1 MERKYDFIEVTLD
14 NDNYKFIKEIY
25 RLYKEQANKI
35 FDLACGISTD
45 EDIMDYIKNNIEY
58 NITLLGIDTTNG
70 EYAGVVVLDDVCV
83 WDDEVT
89 RANCHIVVGKKYWG
103 KGSRELINDCYKF
116 LKENMKKLNRLEAF
130 VPSNNFGIIKL
141 LKDVGFKIEGTLKNR
156 LLFKNKKGEPTHYN
170 ELVYS
175 NTSLGE

>member
-83 WDDEVT
+83 WYVKLYLL
-89 RANCHIVVGKKYWG
+89 V
-103 KGSRELINDCYKF
+103 INS
-116 LKENMKKLNRLEAF
+116 EAGHMF
-130 VPSNNFGIIKL
+130 PDGNIL
-141 LKDVGFKIEGTLKNR
+141 AM
-156 LLFKNKKGEPTHYN
+156 PPC
-170 ELVYS
+170 
-175 NTSLGE
+175 